1 MSGRRLPRPTK
12 PSGLDWTQEM
22 VAKHLGLSNGTVSE
36 LLRIA
41 GFLHS
46 AEKSAQIYNYP
57 RKQIGRRA
65 PAARSLVD
73 DADALGRG
81 APPVLTLRTTHRA
94 LDDPQLLPTV

>member
-1 MSGRRLPRPTK
+1 
-12 PSGLDWTQEM
+12 M